1 MKQPFIFYDICSMR
15 LFMKLNIKVII
26 NINKN
31 QPDSMCVTRITDL
44 CNSSD
49 LATAAKLFRV

>member
-1 MKQPFIFYDICSMR
+1 MR

-44 CNSSD
+44 WNSSD

>member
-1 MKQPFIFYDICSMR
+1 MR
-15 LFMKLNIKVII
+15 LFMKLNIKVIT